1 MDTRS
6 TVQQILLRRAVPSK
20 FKLLSTQVMYVLVVP
35 FFFLCFSVIYKPFG
49 LENLLSS
56 ETVSFTFN
64 IVMIMCI
71 LLLVL
76 LISRLILHFSGVMRG
91 KITSMGW
98 YRTWCAFEIV
108 ASAFFVAM
116 YVQLVMKTNYQ
127 YLEVMVRT
135 AYYLFLMLLIPY
147 LVIEL
152 AVSLSSA
159 REREEVPD
167 MAQEKKMRFYDTRHN
182 LKFVVDADMVLFI
195 RSDENYIVINYLDGD
210 KAKEYELRSSM
221 KSVEEMCL
229 ENGIL
234 RCHRSYFINPRHIKA
249 LRKEREN
256 AILAELDVTGLA
268 QIPVSK
274 RYYDD
279 IAASL

>member
-1 MDTRS
+1 MNTRNTMQS
-6 TVQQILLRRAVPSK
+6 ILLGRSIPSK
-20 FKLLSTQVMYVLVVP
+20 FKLFSTQVLYILVVP
-35 FFFLCFSVIYKPFG
+35 FFFLCFTSIYKPFD
-49 LENLLSS
+49 LESLLSS
-56 ETVSFTFN
+56 EKVSFTFN

-71 LLLVL
+71 VLLVI
-76 LISRLILHFSGVMRG
+76 LISRLILYFSRIMQGRM
-91 KITSMGW
+91 TSMGW
-98 YRTWCAFEIV
+98 YRTWCAFEVVI
-108 ASAFFVAM
+108 SAFFVAM
-116 YVQLVMKTNYQ
+116 YVQLVIETGYQ

-147 LVIEL
+147 VVIEL

-159 REREEVPD
+159 RERDDVPD
-167 MAQEKKMRFYDTRHN
+167 MAQERNMRFYDTRHN
-182 LKFVVDADMVLFI
+182 LKFVVDADVVLFI

-210 KAKEYELRSSM
+210 KAREYELRSSM
-221 KSVEEMCL
+221 KSVEEMCI

-274 RYYDD
+274 RYYED